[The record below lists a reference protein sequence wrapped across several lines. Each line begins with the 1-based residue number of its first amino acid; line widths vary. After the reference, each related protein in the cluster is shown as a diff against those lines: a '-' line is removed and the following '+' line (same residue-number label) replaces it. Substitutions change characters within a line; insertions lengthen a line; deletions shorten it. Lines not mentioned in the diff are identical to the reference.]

1 MAAITG
7 RGDGGETDLLFGHRV
22 AKDGPRI
29 ELVGTVDELN
39 AALGLARAAGMGGQA
54 LEVVDRIQ
62 QLLVGLMGQ
71 VVCRQE
77 DRQRYLDAGF
87 ARVGEEDVRWIEE
100 LAGRLEEA
108 GANPGSWARPGGA
121 GEEGGERSPMISAAL
136 DLARA
141 VGRRAERKAWTAQR
155 QDGPLEPV
163 VLVFLNRL
171 SDLLWLMAR

>member
-7 RGDGGETDLLFGHRV
+7 RGDEGETDLLFGHRV
-22 AKDGPRI
+22 AKDAPRI

-39 AALGLARAAGMGGQA
+39 ATLGLARAAGLGGQA

-87 ARVGEEDVRWIEE
+87 ARVGGEDVRWIEE

-108 GANPGSWARPGGA
+108 GANPGSWARPGVA
-121 GEEGGERSPMISAAL
+121 GEGGKGSPMISAAL

-141 VGRRAERKAWTAQR
+141 VGRRAERKAWTVQR